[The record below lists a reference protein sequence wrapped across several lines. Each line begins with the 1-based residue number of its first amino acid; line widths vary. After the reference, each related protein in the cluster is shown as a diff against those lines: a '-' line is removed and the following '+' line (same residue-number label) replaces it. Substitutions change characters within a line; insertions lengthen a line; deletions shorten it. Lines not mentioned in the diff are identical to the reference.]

1 MRHFALLLAMATA
14 LAMNAGGPYTIYPT
28 PHMMAISPSAFTNV
42 ADSAIFTPQVT
53 IMAQDG
59 IDQTTIERAQQV
71 LARHGFGTVGAHKT
85 PKDGSVVKLLVLG
98 PEEEKGK
105 YDHYLLTFSAGMRGE
120 AQVNIGGENTDA
132 VFCGLATLDQMLAQR
147 DSSGK
152 MPCVLIDDYA
162 DVQNRGII
170 EGYYGVPYTALV
182 TKDLFRFMARYKMN
196 TYMYGAKS
204 DPYHSHLWSE
214 PYPTHITAEQE
225 RTGYLTQ
232 DMMRD
237 ITAAAHQNKVN
248 FVWAIHPGKAFADPA
263 DATVLD
269 RIMGKFESMYQLGVR
284 QFGVFVDDVGVPSD
298 PATMRL
304 CADRLA
310 DLQHRIDTRWNTP
323 GAAPADT
330 VKPLHYVPQLYA
342 YGWVDLEQARTF
354 YESLRLVPAKVNIYI
369 TGKNVWSVPNNHDL
383 ALVRQWMGR
392 EVSWWWNYP
401 CNDQDPTKL
410 FVMDTYTNFRD
421 ETHIISTDRLERQL
435 QGTNTVIIN
444 PMQQGELSKVA
455 LFSVAD
461 YTWNNHDFN
470 CHTNWEDALP
480 AVLQPAMAAAF
491 RRLAPFLRYYDGD
504 ALDYYIT
511 RYKQSVSRGKPTPQP
526 LIDLLTQVNDD
537 CHTLM
542 RLPLDSSRQ
551 SSGLFHEDLRP
562 WLCRLEAMSREAIE
576 LLKGNNPPTVDYD
589 NDPRFQFNILGGMG
603 SEISLAVRTSE
614 PAAQSLAPFISWLRQ
629 QNVPLTP

>member
-1 MRHFALLLAMATA
+1 MKHIALLFAMITA
-14 LAMNAGGPYTIYPT
+14 LAMNADAPYTIYPT

-59 IDQTTIERAQQV
+59 IDQATIERAKQV
-71 LARHGFGTVGAHKT
+71 LAKHGFQTVVVHKT
-85 PKDGSVVKLLVLG
+85 PKVGSVVKLLAIG
-98 PEEEKGK
+98 PEEKLGK
-105 YDHYLLTFSAGMRGE
+105 YDHYLLTLSAGMKGE
-120 AQVNIGGENTDA
+120 AQVNIGGANTDA
-132 VFCGLATLDQMLAQR
+132 VFCGLATLDQILAQR
-147 DSSGK
+147 DSGGK

-182 TKDLFRFMARYKMN
+182 TKDLFRFMAQYKMN

-214 PYPTHITAEQE
+214 PYPTHITPEQE
-225 RTGYLTQ
+225 RIGYLTQ
-232 DMMRD
+232 DMMRE
-237 ITAAAHQNKVN
+237 ITSEAHKAKVN

-263 DATVLD
+263 DVTVLD

-298 PATMRL
+298 PAIMRL
-304 CADRLA
+304 CADRLT
-310 DLQHRIDTRWNTP
+310 DLQRRIDARWNTP

-354 YESLRLVPAKVNIYI
+354 YESLRSVPAKVNIYI

-421 ETHIISTDRLERQL
+421 ETHIISTESLERQL

-470 CHTNWEDALP
+470 CHTNWEDAFP
-480 AVLQPAMAAAF
+480 AVLQPTMAAAF
-491 RRLAPFLRYYDGD
+491 RRLAPFLRYYDSD

-542 RLPLDSSRQ
+542 QLPLDSSRQ
-551 SSGLFHEDLRP
+551 SSGLFYEDLRP
-562 WLCRLEAMSREAIE
+562 WLCRLEAMSGEAIE
-576 LLKGNNPPTVDYD
+576 LLKGNNPPAVDYD
-589 NDPRFQFNILGGMG
+589 NNPRFQFNILGGMG
-603 SEISLAVRTSE
+603 SQISLAVRTAE
-614 PAAQSLAPFISWLRQ
+614 PAAQSLAPFITWLRQ
-629 QNVPLTP
+629 QN